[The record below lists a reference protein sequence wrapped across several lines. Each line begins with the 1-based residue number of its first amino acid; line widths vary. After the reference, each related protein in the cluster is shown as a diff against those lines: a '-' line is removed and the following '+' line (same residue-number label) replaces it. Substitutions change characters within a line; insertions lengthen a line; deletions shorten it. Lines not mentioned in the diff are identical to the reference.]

1 MAGPSRPQEPPA
13 RVNHAAE
20 GHCFSAGSTVCRSAQ
35 SAFADPDAGQ
45 FAENN
50 LHDLIGVFDT
60 RDTPEA
66 LRERNSRR
74 IAGHLGSLN
83 RR

>member
-50 LHDLIGVFDT
+50 LHDHIGVLT
-60 RDTPEA
+60 CPGRCVNE
-66 LRERNSRR
+66 
-74 IAGHLGSLN
+74 IAGELPAFRKS
-83 RR
+83 